1 MVQLST
7 PLYNYNLNNYLYF
20 HPRYTSY
27 SFYVVQ
33 HFIMIYM
40 YIAVHTPQRRH
51 LYAQARES
59 KRPRMRTQMKTLLK
73 GTMADAISN

>member
-1 MVQLST
+1 MFYNFFYRDLHVQ
-7 PLYNYNLNNYLYF
+7 
-20 HPRYTSY
+20 
-27 SFYVVQ
+27 
-33 HFIMIYM
+33 
-40 YIAVHTPQRRH
+40 YIAVYTPQRRCH